1 MSQAATDSNAVAL
14 FEDVDTRVTASTHDV
29 DGVSALCAMA
39 MAYADQNDENAEW
52 VNNLISTLHLARQQ
66 LTRISASLDA
76 ACISLHHGKRAVGIE
91 ESGIPAAA
99 ERENATETA

>member
-1 MSQAATDSNAVAL
+1 MSQAATDTNAVAL

-66 LTRISASLDA
+66 LTGISASLDRA
-76 ACISLHHGKRAVGIE
+76 GISLHQGRRALGIE
-91 ESGIPAAA
+91 QGVPAAA
-99 ERENATETA
+99 EC